1 MNIKSLYGQF
11 IFSKII
17 VILVNEANIIAVQL

>member
-1 MNIKSLYGQF
+1 MNIKSLYEQF